1 MVPKYY
7 LTDYLLVSKEKKKK
21 EFYNG
26 EIRSSPLTVT
36 NSKMANFMHLL
47 SVM

>member
-7 LTDYLLVSKEKKKK
+7 LTDYLLVSKEKKN
-21 EFYNG
+21 FYNG